1 MRATSRCAPFL
12 TCYIL
17 LDTYS
22 VPNDEFPNNGMEDP
36 EGGPNPENTSGYG
49 LSTADLLDQISTE
62 PTRDPDTLELSTEVS
77 TQTTQASDSLSTL
90 NPTIREA
97 PTERTGT

>member
-1 MRATSRCAPFL
+1 M
-12 TCYIL
+12 
-17 LDTYS
+17 YS
-22 VPNDEFPNNGMEDP
+22 LPNDEFPNNGMEDP
-36 EGGPNPENTSGYG
+36 EASPNPESTSGYG

-62 PTRDPDTLELSTEVS
+62 PTRGPDTLEFSTEVS

-90 NPTIREA
+90 YPTIGEA